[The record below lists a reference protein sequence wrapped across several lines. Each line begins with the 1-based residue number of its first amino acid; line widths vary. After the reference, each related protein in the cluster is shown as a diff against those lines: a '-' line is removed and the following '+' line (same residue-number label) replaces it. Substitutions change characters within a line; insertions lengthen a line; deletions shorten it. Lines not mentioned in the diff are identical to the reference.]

1 MAIINSYKRDPA
13 IKDNDVFIGTK
24 YTNKQTVNYTAQSV
38 ADYLNI
44 NSKISISG
52 QMSWK
57 YVTSNRGIGTI
68 SFVNE
73 GGDNTP
79 FSNITE
85 LILSTKDASTQD
97 VTIFLNYLVD
107 SYILLSK
114 QNEINEFGHY
124 KITSYQVTANPE
136 FYKLTVVFVGG
147 NGNIIK
153 DSYYDMVSFLLAS
166 NTDKSYIFT
175 QAVPSTVWIINHGLN
190 KFPSVSVVN
199 NNNILMYGEVSYI
212 DANNLQVNFSAGFSG
227 KAYIN

>member
-24 YTNKQTVNYTAQSV
+24 YTNKQTVNYTAQSI

-44 NSKISISG
+44 NGKISISG

-57 YVTSNRGIGTI
+57 FVTSNKGIGTI

>member
-24 YTNKQTVNYTAQSV
+24 YTNKQTVNYTAQSI

-44 NSKISISG
+44 NGKISISG

-57 YVTSNRGIGTI
+57 FVTSNKGIGTI

-79 FSNITE
+79 FSNTTE

-97 VTIFLNYLVD
+97 VTIFLNYLVN
-107 SYILLSK
+107 SYILLSR

-147 NGNIIK
+147 NGNLIK
-153 DSYYDMVSFLLAS
+153 DSYYDMISFVLAS
-166 NTDKSYIFT
+166 NTDKTFVFT
-175 QAVPSTVWIINHGLN
+175 QTVPSTTWIVNHDLN
-190 KFPSVSVVN
+190 KFPSVSIVN
-199 NNNILMYGEVSYI
+199 INNVSLYGEITYIDENNIQLEFTS
-212 DANNLQVNFSAGFSG
+212 GFAG
-227 KAYIN
+227 KAYFN